1 MIEKL
6 YDLSEVI
13 GFTSERQEFRNEYIY
28 TVNEIEINSIDDCY
42 VIRDN
47 TGIIKA
53 VMFFNPIV
61 KDISLLLSNV
71 SGYGEKL
78 IEFIKNE
85 YDEINLFCKEKLVPY
100 YENLDFQVI
109 KYGNYCEMKY
119 IKDNDEIY

>member
-1 MIEKL
+1 MVDKL

-13 GFTSERQEFRNEYIY
+13 GFTSERPEFRNEYIY
-28 TVNEIEINSIDDCY
+28 TVNEIEIDSIDDCY

-47 TGIIKA
+47 SSIIRA

-71 SGYGEKL
+71 PGYGEEL
-78 IEFIKNE
+78 IEFIKNK
-85 YDEINLFCKEKLVPY
+85 YDEINLFCKENLVPY
-100 YENLDFQVI
+100 YENLDFHVI
-109 KYGNYCEMKY
+109 EYGKYCEMKY